1 MGWNMK
7 VKVITVGAPS
17 NRHYQA
23 LCDDYV
29 RRIRGYL
36 PVEVESVPAEKNA
49 SRSDGEIRVREAARL
64 RERLPRQYGVVAL
77 DRTGTP
83 FSSEQFSRW
92 LEKTLGSSRKGIVFL
107 IGGPLGL
114 DPELVAD
121 AEQTISLSPL
131 TFAHE
136 LAAVVLF
143 EQLYRALNYL
153 HGGPY
158 HK

>member
-1 MGWNMK
+1 MK
-7 VKVITVGAPS
+7 LKVITVGAPV

-23 LCDDYV
+23 LCDDYL

-36 PVEVESVPAEKNA
+36 PVEAESVQAEKIT
-49 SRSDGEIRVREAARL
+49 SRSEGEIRAREASRL
-64 RERLPRQYGVVAL
+64 REKLPKQYAVVAL
-77 DRTGTP
+77 DRGGVR

-92 LEKTLGSSRKGIVFL
+92 LEKTLGSSRKGVVFV

-114 DPELVAD
+114 DPELVVEAD
-121 AEQTISLSPL
+121 QTISLSPL

-143 EQLYRALNYL
+143 EQLYRALNYQ
-153 HGGPY
+153 HGGQY